1 MDQGVILTLDVI
13 KNTVDSWEE
22 VKMSIL
28 IGVCRKLIP
37 IFMDDFEWLKTLV
50 EKVNADMV
58 KTARKLELKMKYK
71 E

>member
-37 IFMDDFEWLKTLV
+37 IFMDDFEGFKTSAEEV
-50 EKVNADMV
+50 RNRKRTRMRSG
-58 KTARKLELKMKYK
+58 ARRCD
-71 E
+71 

>member
-1 MDQGVILTLDVI
+1 MDQGVILTLDAI

-37 IFMDDFEWLKTLV
+37 IFMDDFEGFKTSAEEV
-50 EKVNADMV
+50 RN
-58 KTARKLELKMKYK
+58 RKRTRNEMWSQKM
-71 E
+71 